1 MTNTEMEVTSTGR
14 DLIFLG
20 VVTIVLGAAA
30 IAAPMIAGIS
40 IVLSVGLLV
49 MVGGILRMVGA
60 FEAGSFG
67 KRMLVLALGVLMV
80 LCGLAL
86 VTEPL
91 FAFGFLTVFIAAY
104 LFADG
109 IAEVVGALRLRA
121 KAGRAWLLFGGVVSI
136 LLGTMIWRQF
146 PLSGAWAIG
155 VVLGIKLLLVGAIMI
170 AGGSAARAL
179 ATTRMAEA

>member
-30 IAAPMIAGIS
+30 IAAPMIAGVS

-109 IAEVVGALRLRA
+109 IAEVVGA
-121 KAGRAWLLFGGVVSI
+121 
-136 LLGTMIWRQF
+136 
-146 PLSGAWAIG
+146 
-155 VVLGIKLLLVGAIMI
+155 
-170 AGGSAARAL
+170 
-179 ATTRMAEA
+179 

>member
-1 MTNTEMEVTSTGR
+1 MTNTEMEGTSTGR

-30 IAAPMIAGIS
+30 IAAPIIAGVS

-60 FEAGSFG
+60 FEAGSFEKG
-67 KRMLVLALGVLMV
+67 VLAIALGALML

-109 IAEVVGALRLRA
+109 ITEVVGALRLRPE
-121 KAGRAWLLFGGVVSI
+121 AGRTWLLFGGVVSV
-136 LLGTMIWRQF
+136 LLGAMIWRQF

-155 VVLGIKLLLVGAIMI
+155 VVLGIKLLLIGAIMI
-170 AGGSAARAL
+170 AGGSAGRSL
-179 ATTRMAEA
+179 ATTRMA